1 MKKFFKYLIFIVL
14 ISIIILLYFLINKQ
28 SNKINFNSSLIKNIP
43 CIKLIEK
50 DSNFEL
56 YSNCEDTFDDYF
68 YRIYDKNN
76 EIIDEQY
83 IKKETTIIRK
93 NDIVEV
99 RINYGT
105 SAVISKFY
113 NINDRKDSKFFQD
126 ILLYNETFCVYFE
139 NDRLVVQDLFDKNKF
154 YKSIKNIE
162 YYMINSMENLEFIE
176 NNTYLKITYL
186 CNDELNCQEIIIPIK

>member
-1 MKKFFKYLIFIVL
+1 M

>member
-1 MKKFFKYLIFIVL
+1 ML
-14 ISIIILLYFLINKQ
+14 ISIIIILYFLINKQ
-28 SNKINFNSSLIKNIP
+28 SNKINFNSPLIRNIP
-43 CIKLIEK
+43 CIKLMEK
-50 DSNFEL
+50 DSYFEL
-56 YSNCEDTFDDYF
+56 YSNCEDTFSDYF
-68 YRIYDKNN
+68 YRIYDENN

-83 IKKETTIIRK
+83 IDKGTTITRK

-113 NINDRKDSKFFQD
+113 NINDRKESNFFQN
-126 ILLYNETFCVYFE
+126 ILLSNETFCVYFE
-139 NDRLVVQDLFDKNKF
+139 NDRLVIQDLFDKNKF

-162 YYMINSMENLEFIE
+162 YHMINSMEDLEFIE

-186 CNDELNCQEIIIPIK
+186 CNDMVDCQEIVIPIK

>member
-56 YSNCEDTFDDYF
+56 YSNCEDTFGDYF